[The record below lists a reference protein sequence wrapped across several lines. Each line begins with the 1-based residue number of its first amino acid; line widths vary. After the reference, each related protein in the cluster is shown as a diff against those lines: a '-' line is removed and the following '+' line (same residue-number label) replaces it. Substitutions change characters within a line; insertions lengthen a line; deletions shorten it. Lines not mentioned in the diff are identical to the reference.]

1 MSVCTYMHRSAA
13 TAAATVGRVS
23 LGEGAYKA
31 GIVWSRQ
38 IFFATDVK
46 GAEYI
51 CGRVTAEGHIARAQQ
66 RVKALGQTCSM
77 NTVLSRH

>member
-13 TAAATVGRVS
+13 AAAATVGRVS

-38 IFFATDVK
+38 IFLN
-46 GAEYI
+46 GAEYS
-51 CGRVTAEGHIARAQQ
+51 CGRVTAESHIARAQQ